1 MSDRHTPELVYLLAK
16 LGSAMP
22 YRKAAA
28 LLREF
33 LPLRPGEVSYGSVRR
48 RTLAVGDELERRATD
63 RAEYDE
69 YGPGRKTVIGARQIT
84 VALDGTWIRA
94 DGSARGRQL
103 HVIAGRIERDG
114 QLGSRFAWVPEA
126 ARGCSP
132 KMMKSALDDEGFTDG
147 TKLSVLADGADGL
160 PGLVHDSTKRTPIAQ
175 LDWFHVS
182 MRLSHIEQM
191 TPKTAVLIEDTETE
205 CWVRKHA
212 MRLRWLVWHGRAM
225 EVLPLLTRLSREAK
239 IAMRCSGVAA
249 HERLGRFR
257 RHVVELRRYL
267 RNNSRGLINYG
278 CAWRNG
284 QRIST
289 APAES
294 GMGHLI
300 KERMGKR
307 KPIRWSADG
316 ANRLLQVRC
325 AVLDDRLDELFR
337 EWYPRL
343 QLTPCTVGLRGR
355 GRVPLGCY
363 ERFRRA
369 QFRDPAPPKL

>member
-1 MSDRHTPELVYLLAK
+1 MSDRHTPEFVYLLAK

-33 LPLRPGEVSYGSVRR
+33 LPLRPGEVSYGNVRR

-69 YGPGRKTVIGARQIT
+69 YGPGRKAVTGARQIT

-94 DGSARGRQL
+94 
-103 HVIAGRIERDG
+103 
-114 QLGSRFAWVPEA
+114 
-126 ARGCSP
+126 
-132 KMMKSALDDEGFTDG
+132 DG

-160 PGLVHDSTKRTPIAQ
+160 PGLVHDGTKRTPIAQ

-182 MRLSHIEQM
+182 MRLRHIEQM
-191 TPKTAVLIEDTETE
+191 TPKTAVLMEDSETE

-239 IAMRCSGVAA
+239 IAMRSSGVAA

-257 RHVVELRRYL
+257 RHAVELRRYL

-278 CAWRNG
+278 CVWRNG

-300 KERMGKR
+300 KERMGGGSPFAGLRTALIGYCK
-307 KPIRWSADG
+307 
-316 ANRLLQVRC
+316 C
-325 AVLDDRLDELFR
+325 AVPSSMTDSTSFSENGTHDFNLRRGPWGF
-337 EWYPRL
+337 
-343 QLTPCTVGLRGR
+343 VGG
-355 GRVPLGCY
+355 
-363 ERFRRA
+363 A
-369 QFRDPAPPKL
+369 A